1 MSEKQEEIIY
11 DCPYPLKELL
21 IINDCIIKEVNISSH
36 VKKHE
41 EHGITKELVVSLVK
55 SLNEGYFP
63 PDGPQPKDKRFF
75 KAYFIN
81 YNEKNYKLVW

>member
-1 MSEKQEEIIY
+1 MSESQEEIIY
-11 DCPYPLKELL
+11 DCPYPLKEQL
-21 IINDCIIKEVNISSH
+21 IINDRVIKEVNISSH

-41 EHGITKELVVSLVK
+41 EHGITKKLVIDLVK
-55 SLNEGYFP
+55 LLKGYFP

-81 YNEKNYKLVW
+81 YNEENYKLV